1 MKHGFLIYLLFAF
14 CLATN
19 GQETRNILTGDYT
32 ELTDTK
38 PVDKEAWDKQ
48 PGKPQLS
55 WGSTDVRYSKLNV
68 PSVNKT
74 QRLRISG
81 WKGERVNAQAILW
94 TTNNLEKVSLSVS
107 DLTNG

>member
-19 GQETRNILTGDYT
+19 GQETRNILTGYYT

-38 PVDKEAWDKQ
+38 PVDKEAWGKQ

-74 QRLRISG
+74 QRFADFRL
-81 WKGERVNAQAILW
+81 ERRACKC
-94 TTNNLEKVSLSVS
+94 TSYSV
-107 DLTNG
+107 DDQ

>member
-48 PGKPQLS
+48 PGKTSTQLGINRRKIQQAECS
-55 WGSTDVRYSKLNV
+55 F
-68 PSVNKT
+68 
-74 QRLRISG
+74 
-81 WKGERVNAQAILW
+81 GE
-94 TTNNLEKVSLSVS
+94 
-107 DLTNG
+107 